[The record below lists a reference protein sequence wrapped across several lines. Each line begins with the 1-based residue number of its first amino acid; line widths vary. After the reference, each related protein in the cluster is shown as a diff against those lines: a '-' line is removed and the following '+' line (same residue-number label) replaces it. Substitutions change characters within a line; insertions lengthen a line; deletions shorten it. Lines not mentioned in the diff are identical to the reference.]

1 MAGNKM
7 KNLLASLIVYLTLPV
22 LLACAVQS
30 CKAVSWKNV
39 DKDTALAYLMYME
52 CPEDSH
58 LEAIKAQAI
67 LLRSNLCLYS
77 SGEWSDLLQKSTTI
91 AQEKKYRQVKDT
103 YFSAIH
109 ETKGLV
115 LKYKGQTMRGVYHE
129 ISSGKTREG
138 KNTDSENYKQLT
150 SVDSHWDMDA
160 PGYLQVFTFSDN
172 YLKRGFFRNQT
183 DPQIKVIL
191 TNKGNYVELVQ
202 WGNTYVNGDFV
213 RESLS
218 LPSSAFTV
226 SHQENQWIFTCKG
239 VGHGLGM
246 SLYGADQLAFEGKT
260 YQEILKYYFPKYDIL
275 QE

>member
-1 MAGNKM
+1 MAGNRM

-52 CPEDSH
+52 CSEDSH

-191 TNKGNYVELVQ
+191 TDKGNYVELVQ

>member
-1 MAGNKM
+1 M
-7 KNLLASLIVYLTLPV
+7 KNLLAALIVYLMLPV

-30 CKAVSWKNV
+30 CKAVSWKNI
-39 DKDTALAYLMYME
+39 DKDTALSYLMYME
-52 CPEDSH
+52 CLESSH
-58 LEAIKAQAI
+58 LEAVKAQAI
-67 LLRSNLCLYS
+67 LLRSSLCQYS
-77 SGEWSDLLQKSTTI
+77 SGEWSSLLKKSTTI
-91 AQEKKYRQVKDT
+91 EQEKKYRKIKDT

-115 LKYKGQTMRGVYHE
+115 LKYKGETMRGVYHE
-129 ISSGKTREG
+129 ISAGRTREG
-138 KNTDSENYKQLT
+138 KDTDAENYKQLI

-160 PGYLQVFTFSDN
+160 PGYLQVFTFSDIH
-172 YLKRGFFRNQT
+172 LKRGFFRNQT

-191 TNKGNYVELVQ
+191 TDKGNYVELVQ
-202 WGNTYVNGDFV
+202 WGDTYVNGDYV

-218 LPSSAFTV
+218 LPSSSFTV
-226 SHQENQWIFTCKG
+226 SHEDNQWIFTCKG

-246 SLYGADQLAFEGKT
+246 SLYGADQLASEGKT